1 MNQLRR
7 KLLQGSA
14 SALLAP
20 LLGTGLL
27 VPGRVLAAEWNQN
40 AFSARNANDALKAY
54 GAAAAIESREITISA
69 PEIAEN
75 GAKVEVDSAGTHGYH
90 VGEAPDGRTQR
101 AAAIRGYDLSQQRAR
116 KVAPQDLDYFDL
128 ILAMD
133 KSNLDNLRR
142 MASPEQQARIK
153 LFMDYSSQ
161 FDDDEVPDP
170 YYGLGHGFDLVL
182 DMVEDASLGLVEE
195 IQKKLASS

>member
-14 SALLAP
+14 SALLVP

-27 VPGRVLAAEWNQN
+27 MLGRVLAAEWNQN

-75 GAKVEVDSAGTHGYH
+75 GAKVEVEITSNLANTRSLAIFADKNPMPLCATLDFTGNALPYSKIQVKLAETTKIRAVAKTSDGKYH
-90 VGEAPDGRTQR
+90 VAFRE
-101 AAAIRGYDLSQQRAR
+101 I
-116 KVAPQDLDYFDL
+116 KVT
-128 ILAMD
+128 
-133 KSNLDNLRR
+133 
-142 MASPEQQARIK
+142 
-153 LFMDYSSQ
+153 
-161 FDDDEVPDP
+161 
-170 YYGLGHGFDLVL
+170 LGGC
-182 DMVEDASLGLVEE
+182 GG
-195 IQKKLASS
+195 

>member
-14 SALLAP
+14 SALLVP

-27 VPGRVLAAEWNQN
+27 IPGRVLAAEWNQN

-75 GAKVEVDSAGTHGYH
+75 GAKVEVEITSNLANTRSLAIFADKNPMPLCATLDFTGNALPYSKIQVKLAETTKIRAVAKTSDGKYH
-90 VGEAPDGRTQR
+90 VAFRE
-101 AAAIRGYDLSQQRAR
+101 I
-116 KVAPQDLDYFDL
+116 KVT
-128 ILAMD
+128 
-133 KSNLDNLRR
+133 
-142 MASPEQQARIK
+142 
-153 LFMDYSSQ
+153 
-161 FDDDEVPDP
+161 
-170 YYGLGHGFDLVL
+170 LGGC
-182 DMVEDASLGLVEE
+182 GG
-195 IQKKLASS
+195 